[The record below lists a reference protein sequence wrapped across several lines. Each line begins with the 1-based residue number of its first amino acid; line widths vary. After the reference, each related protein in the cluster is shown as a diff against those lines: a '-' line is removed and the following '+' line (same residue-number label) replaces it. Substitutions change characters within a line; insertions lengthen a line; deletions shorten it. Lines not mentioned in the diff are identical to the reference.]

1 MSELNNIA
9 LEIIG
14 NGKGILAAD
23 ESTGTMTKRLDS
35 VNVPSTPE
43 NRLLFRETLFSSS
56 NMTDCIGGVILY
68 DETIKQISSTKSKIP
83 ELISSM
89 GSHPGIK
96 VDTGAKVLAGSPKE
110 KITEG
115 LDGLRERLKEYYK
128 LGAKFTKW
136 RGVYNITKEHPS
148 KLSIK
153 SNAHALARYSAL
165 VQECNMVPIVEPEVL
180 MDGDHSAKECFEIT
194 SDVIKKCFEEL
205 ILHKVDLKGVILK
218 PNMILAGNK
227 SQEKISSKDVA
238 KLTIECLKNS
248 VPSEVPGIAFLSGG
262 QSEIEATENL
272 NLINKYNDTNFIMSF
287 SYGRALQQ
295 SALKFWSKDI
305 KNIDGTQKIFN
316 NRAKMNTLATQG
328 KWSKDLENK

>member
-9 LEIIG
+9 LKILK

-43 NRLLFRETLFSSS
+43 NRLFFRETLFSASGMS
-56 NMTDCIGGVILY
+56 ECIGGVILY
-68 DETIKQISSTKSKIP
+68 DETIKQQTSKKNLIP
-83 ELISSM
+83 ELISNM
-89 GSHPGIK
+89 GSSPGIK
-96 VDTGAKVLAGSPKE
+96 VDTGAKVLAGSPDE
-110 KITEG
+110 KVTEG
-115 LDGLRERLKEYYK
+115 LDGLRKRLKEYYK
-128 LGAKFTKW
+128 FGAKFTKW
-136 RGVYNITKEHPS
+136 RGVYNISKSYPS
-148 KLSIK
+148 KLSIH

-180 MDGDHSAKECFEIT
+180 MDGDHSAKDCLSKT
-194 SDVIKKCFEEL
+194 SEVIKKCFEEL
-205 ILHKVDLKGVILK
+205 ILHKVDLKGIILK

-227 SQEKISSKDVA
+227 CKDKIPNEEVA
-238 KLTIECLKNS
+238 KLTLECLKNS

-272 NLINKYNDTNFIMSF
+272 NLINKNNNTNFIMSF

-305 KNIDGTQKIFN
+305 QNIEGTQKIFN
-316 NRAKMNTLATQG
+316 HRAKMNKLAAQG
-328 KWSKDLENK
+328 KWSKDLES

>member
-9 LEIIG
+9 LKILEK
-14 NGKGILAAD
+14 GKGILAAD

-35 VNVPSTPE
+35 VNVPSSPE
-43 NRLLFRETLFSSS
+43 NRLLFRETLFSASG
-56 NMTDCIGGVILY
+56 MTECIGGVILY
-68 DETIKQISSTKSKIP
+68 DETIKQQTSKKNLVP
-83 ELISSM
+83 ELILKM
-89 GSHPGIK
+89 GSFPGIK
-96 VDTGAKVLAGSPKE
+96 VDTGAKVLAGSPDE

-136 RGVYNITKEHPS
+136 RGVYNISKSYPS
-148 KLSIK
+148 KLSIQ

-180 MDGDHSAKECFEIT
+180 MDGDHSAKDCYSKT
-194 SDVIKKCFEEL
+194 SEVIKKCFEEL
-205 ILHKVDLKGVILK
+205 ILHKVDLTGIILK
-218 PNMILAGNK
+218 PNMILAGSECK
-227 SQEKISSKDVA
+227 DKITNEEVA
-238 KLTIECLKNS
+238 KLTLECLKNS
-248 VPSEVPGIAFLSGG
+248 VPSEVPGVAFLSGG

-272 NLINKYNDTNFIMSF
+272 NLINKNNNTSFIMSF

-305 KNIDGTQKIFN
+305 QNIEGTQKIFN
-316 NRAKMNTLATQG
+316 HRAKMNKLAAQG
-328 KWSKDLENK
+328 KWSKNLEN